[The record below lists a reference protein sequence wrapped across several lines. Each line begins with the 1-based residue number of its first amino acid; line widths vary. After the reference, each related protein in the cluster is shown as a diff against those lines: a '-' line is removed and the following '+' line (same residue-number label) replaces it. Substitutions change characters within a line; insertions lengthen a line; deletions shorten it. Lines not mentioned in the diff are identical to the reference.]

1 MKRRETSHRCE
12 GDPIES
18 FRAETE
24 YTDPGVS
31 GIVTVNSAF
40 EYRTEYIVHLVT
52 RRGIFRRSTGQ

>member
-12 GDPIES
+12 GDRIKS

-24 YTDPGVS
+24 YTNPGVS
-31 GIVTVNSAF
+31 GIVTAKSAF

-52 RRGIFRRSTGQ
+52 RGGSTGW